1 LELQKNPAVMLKRF
15 ACLIISLLVVGCSGA
30 ADDTGGEKF
39 PTQVPGRDTNPGRV
53 FSNAD
58 PKVTAG
64 LPSEFTTATLAGAG
78 ARELKPSRGDA
89 APQGES
95 EDLTVGGR
103 DWPVFRGNL
112 QATGWL
118 PKVTLGPLRERW
130 RFALEKGQFESSPVI
145 AGGLVFAASSGGE
158 LVAVGLESGTLV
170 WRARAEGAFTASPSV
185 FGGRVFIGDD
195 TGLFYC
201 WHARKGELLW
211 KFSAEGPIDSPASFW
226 EGNVL
231 FGSQDGNLYCLE
243 ATSGQ
248 LRWKYTSD
256 DQIRCFPA
264 ICEGK
269 AFLAGC
275 DGHLHVVDL
284 AKGEMDLR
292 VPLEGPTGNA
302 AAVLGEMAYVGT
314 ENGRFIG
321 INWKTAKVV
330 WVFQEFS
337 APTSIRTSAAVT
349 PEIVVFGARD
359 GKIRALRP
367 NTGQLVWSFSA
378 RRKIDSSPVL
388 LSDRVV
394 FGSDDGRLYIV
405 DATSGNLV
413 TEYDLGAA
421 VVSGPAVISNAMV
434 VGTMQ
439 GELICLEWTG
449 V

>member
-15 ACLIISLLVVGCSGA
+15 ACLIISLLVVGCNGA

-170 WRARAEGAFTASPSV
+170 WRARAEGLLRHHLPFLEAGFLSGTTPVFFTVGMPAKGNSCGSFLQKVLSILPRV
-185 FGGRVFIGDD
+185 FGRATCFLVPRMATFIASRQRAGNSGGSIQVMIRSAVFL
-195 TGLFYC
+195 LF
-201 WHARKGELLW
+201 ARERHSL
-211 KFSAEGPIDSPASFW
+211 P
-226 EGNVL
+226 VVT
-231 FGSQDGNLYCLE
+231 
-243 ATSGQ
+243 ATFM
-248 LRWKYTSD
+248 W
-256 DQIRCFPA
+256 
-264 ICEGK
+264 
-269 AFLAGC
+269 
-275 DGHLHVVDL
+275 
-284 AKGEMDLR
+284 
-292 VPLEGPTGNA
+292 
-302 AAVLGEMAYVGT
+302 
-314 ENGRFIG
+314 
-321 INWKTAKVV
+321 
-330 WVFQEFS
+330 
-337 APTSIRTSAAVT
+337 SI
-349 PEIVVFGARD
+349 
-359 GKIRALRP
+359 
-367 NTGQLVWSFSA
+367 
-378 RRKIDSSPVL
+378 
-388 LSDRVV
+388 
-394 FGSDDGRLYIV
+394 
-405 DATSGNLV
+405 
-413 TEYDLGAA
+413 
-421 VVSGPAVISNAMV
+421 
-434 VGTMQ
+434 
-439 GELICLEWTG
+439 
-449 V
+449 

>member
-1 LELQKNPAVMLKRF
+1 MLKRF
-15 ACLIISLLVVGCSGA
+15 ACLIISLLVVGCNGA

-314 ENGRFIG
+314 EHGRFVAID
-321 INWKTAKVV
+321 WKAAKVV
-330 WVFQEFS
+330 WVFQELS
-337 APTSIRTSAAVT
+337 GPISIRTSAAVS

-359 GKIRALRP
+359 RKVRALQP
-367 NTGQLVWSFSA
+367 DTGKLVWAFSA
-378 RRKIDSSPVL
+378 RGKVDSSPVVL
-388 LSDRVV
+388 KDRVL
-394 FGSDDGRLYIV
+394 FGCDDGRLYV
-405 DATSGNLV
+405 LDAGSGTLV
-413 TEYDLGAA
+413 AEYELGAPVVSAPA
-421 VVSGPAVISNAMV
+421 VVPNAVV
-434 VGTMQ
+434 VGTLQ
-439 GELICLEWTG
+439 GELICLGWADD
-449 V
+449 